1 MHPSY
6 RALFLIGAG
15 CAALHVPALHALVIL
30 LGYLIFEW
38 VDERVA
44 LKAKQKKLIR
54 MYEVVFGWKPSKDDP
69 THEQQDDIERVRLTG
84 ENQILTARVADLL
97 RETL

>member
-15 CAALHVPALHALVIL
+15 CAALHVPALNSLIIL

-44 LKAKQKKLIR
+44 LKAKQKKLTR
-54 MYEVVFGWKPSKDDP
+54 MYDVIFGWKPCKDESYE
-69 THEQQDDIERVRLTG
+69 EQGEMERVRLTG
-84 ENQILTARVADLL
+84 QNQIITARVADLL
-97 RETL
+97 RQTI